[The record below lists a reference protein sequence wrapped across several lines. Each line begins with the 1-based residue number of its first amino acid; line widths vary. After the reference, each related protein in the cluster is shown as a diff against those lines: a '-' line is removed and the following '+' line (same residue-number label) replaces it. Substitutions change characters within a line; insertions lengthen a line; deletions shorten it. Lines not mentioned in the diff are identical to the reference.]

1 MPRATRTKNVTQEHQ
16 DAATREARPR
26 KARAPK
32 KESVRRSDTRPEG
45 PEQGSNKGSEGPE
58 EGRAFPH
65 LTTMPLQSWGTAWG
79 LCIDVQRLT
88 PGNIR
93 WSPSRDAKVARG
105 RGGATWVQV
114 RSERGDGEGRRGDGE
129 GGPCEDGD
137 SACPCN
143 LRVARR

>member
-65 LTTMPLQSWGTAWG
+65 LTTMPLQSWGTACG
-79 LCIDVQRLT
+79 LFLGVQRLT

-93 WSPSRDAKVARG
+93 WSPSRDAKVARA
-105 RGGATWVQV
+105 GAVAVLARPARQTVAPV
-114 RSERGDGEGRRGDGE
+114 LTVSALAPHPPTSRRS
-129 GGPCEDGD
+129 
-137 SACPCN
+137 PCN